1 MQGFDLSSIY
11 AAYVGG
17 TLASAIYYN
26 NASYETPS
34 LIWPLTSPSEYADQY
49 FTIESLSDNNEITIY
64 WDTRE
69 MSTYNDRHVWCT
81 YYSDHDDDPSYWT
94 DISTS
99 YDYNFPF
106 KITLNKGQILRFKGN
121 EKIWDRESHTLYDQ
135 WTTGIPEFK
144 LNSSNIVKI
153 YGNLATF
160 VEGKPIVKLCKQ
172 GVSFREFFRG
182 LRVVDAANLYIDM
195 LLSES
200 TFYGAF
206 AGSSSLIY
214 APSILYPT
222 KMKRSCYESMFQ
234 GCTSLIYPPALPS
247 TILADECYE
256 NMFYGCTSLRFG
268 PELPAIKLAYYC
280 YSNMFAGCTSLT
292 TAPALPATMLAESCY
307 YRMFY
312 GCTSLTTSPILTST
326 KNEGYGFCYNEMF
339 SGCTSLN
346 NITCLYDPNL
356 NPSHEDYST
365 MMANWVTNVASTGT
379 FYKREGTN
387 WPTGNSGIPY
397 GWTILNS
404 NISHPLT
411 IMGGTNNGSD
421 VYITNTTNEFVY
433 SLDEGQTWQILQPNV
448 HITLNNGDKMQLM
461 AANRLNGI
469 KPTVDSTYGIGNIKV
484 TDTVYV
490 SGNVMSLLD
499 GSYNNAGYYNFETM
513 QEIPHDNQFKGLFK
527 DNTNL
532 TLAYSDDLVLPATK
546 LKQSCYE
553 DMFRGCININIWP
566 NAAAPELPATILADN
581 CYKTMFGWTNIIN
594 APKLPA
600 LSLAY
605 GCYNG
610 MFWGCW
616 NLTTPPTL
624 PATQLKDSCYAY
636 MFADSAITTPP
647 QLPATNLKD
656 YCYQYMFEGCTSLTT
671 APDLP
676 ATELSPVCYASMFEG
691 CTSLTT
697 APTLSATQLAWG
709 CYRQMFKNCSSLN
722 SIKCLALDLGYSDWA
737 TTKDWVDGVAAS
749 GTFTKAATMQNWT
762 TGIDGIPSGWTI
774 DVEDLPYFTI
784 KSISDNNDISYKS
797 NVNNTFEYS
806 IDHGDNWVT
815 WSPDTN
821 VTLNNGDK
829 MLVRGNNPTVDSTY
843 GIGTFYA
850 TNYFNVSGNI
860 MSLVD
865 GDNYATSTSIVNR
878 QFKRLFNENVYL
890 VNASELLLPV
900 TTLKQYCYES
910 MFNGCT
916 SLVTAPALS
925 ATTLAKYCY
934 SNMFNGCTS
943 LITAPTL
950 PATTLAES
958 CYYEMF
964 YGCTSLTTAS
974 EIYATTFAYHS
985 CYNMFRVC
993 TSLSIVPALRINIL
1007 ASECCYSMFRGCT
1020 SLVNAPALPVTTLAY
1035 GCYSG
1040 MFSGCTSLTAAPEL
1054 PATTLAEYCYAGMFS
1069 GCTLLTTTPT
1079 LPVTT
1084 LKDGCY
1090 NSMFSGCTSL
1100 TAAPEL
1106 PATTLAYY
1114 CYSGMFSGCTSLVTA
1129 PALPATT
1136 LAEGCYSSMFE
1147 RCTSLVTAPALPA
1160 TTLAENCYNS
1170 MFRSCSSLV
1179 TSPVLSATTLAKR
1192 CCYEMFQRCTSLVTA
1207 PALPATTLAEGCYY
1221 DMFRECTSLIA
1232 SPVLSAQTLVTECY
1246 QGMFIDCSSL
1256 TNIECLATNRS
1267 GARCT
1272 LFWVWNVS
1280 STGTFVKDASMQN
1293 WPSGVD
1299 GIPSGWTVQDAS

>member
-26 NASYETPS
+26 NESYETPA

-64 WDTRE
+64 WDTRG
-69 MSTYNDRHVWCT
+69 MTMYNSRHVWCT

-121 EKIWDRESHTLYDQ
+121 EKIWDRERNVIYDQ
-135 WTTGIPEFK
+135 WDTGIPEFK

-172 GVSFREFFRG
+172 GVSFREFFGG

-195 LLSES
+195 LLSKS
-200 TFYGAF
+200 TFYRAF
-206 AGSSSLIY
+206 AGCTSLIY

-222 KMKRSCYESMFQ
+222 KMKRSCYESMFA

-247 TILADECYE
+247 TILADECYDS
-256 NMFYGCTSLRFG
+256 MFSGCTSLKFG
-268 PELPAIKLAYYC
+268 PELPATTLAYWC
-280 YSNMFAGCTSLT
+280 YFRMFSGCTSLT
-292 TAPALPATMLAESCY
+292 TAP
-307 YRMFY
+307 
-312 GCTSLTTSPILTST
+312 ILTLT
-326 KNEGYGFCYNEMF
+326 KNEGYGYCYANMF
-339 SGCTSLN
+339 KGCTSLN

-356 NPSHEDYST
+356 NPSHGDYST
-365 MMANWVTNVASTGT
+365 MMSNWVTNVASTGK
-379 FYKREGTN
+379 FYKREGAN

-397 GWTILNS
+397 GWTIIDS

-411 IMGGTNNGSD
+411 IMGGTDNGSD

-448 HITLNNGDKMQLM
+448 HITLNNSDKMQLM
-461 AANRLNGI
+461 AANRLNGN
-469 KPTVDSTYGIGNIKV
+469 KPTVDSTYGIGNIKA
-484 TDTVYV
+484 TDIVYLY
-490 SGNVMSLLD
+490 GNVMSLLD

-513 QEIPHDNQFKGLFK
+513 QEIPHDYQFKGLF
-527 DNTNL
+527 DSNNVNIRTGAN
-532 TLAYSDDLVLPATK
+532 SLVLPATK
-546 LKQSCYE
+546 LKKYCYQN
-553 DMFRGCININIWP
+553 MFTGNFDIQVFPGYPIVNLPAVRLEEGCYQEMFTWTNIDTP
-566 NAAAPELPATILADN
+566 PELPALVLA
-581 CYKTMFGWTNIIN
+581 TN
-594 APKLPA
+594 
-600 LSLAY
+600 
-605 GCYNG
+605 CYNG
-610 MFWGCW
+610 MFWGCQ
-616 NLTTPPTL
+616 NITTAPALPAAKLEYGCYAYMFTECTSLVNAPTL
-624 PATQLKDSCYAY
+624 PATQLETLCYGA
-636 MFADSAITTPP
+636 MFS
-647 QLPATNLKD
+647 
-656 YCYQYMFEGCTSLTT
+656 GCTSLTT

-676 ATELSPVCYASMFEG
+676 ATELQGSCYNGMFGG

-697 APTLSATQLAWG
+697 APDLPATQLG
-709 CYRQMFKNCSSLN
+709 YENYREMFKGCSSLN
-722 SIKCLALDLGYSDWA
+722 SIKCMALDLGYSEWNS
-737 TTKDWVDGVAAS
+737 TKDWVDGVAAS

-762 TGIDGIPSGWTI
+762 NGVDGIPSGWTI
-774 DVEDLPYFTI
+774 DEDDAPYFTI

-890 VNASELLLPV
+890 VNANELLLPV

-916 SLVTAPALS
+916 SLT
-925 ATTLAKYCY
+925 
-934 SNMFNGCTS
+934 
-943 LITAPTL
+943 TAPTL
-950 PATTLAES
+950 PAITLVEG
-958 CYYEMF
+958 CYSSMF
-964 YGCTSLTTAS
+964 SGCTSLTTAS
-974 EIYATTFAYHS
+974 EIYATTCAYRS
-985 CYNMFRVC
+985 CYYMFSGC

-1007 ASECCYSMFRGCT
+1007 ASECCYGMFRGCT
-1020 SLVNAPALPVTTLAY
+1020 SLVNTPA
-1035 GCYSG
+1035 
-1040 MFSGCTSLTAAPEL
+1040 
-1054 PATTLAEYCYAGMFS
+1054 
-1069 GCTLLTTTPT
+1069 
-1079 LPVTT
+1079 
-1084 LKDGCY
+1084 
-1090 NSMFSGCTSL
+1090 
-1100 TAAPEL
+1100 L

-1114 CYSGMFSGCTSLVTA
+1114 CYSGMFAGCTSLTTAPVLSVTTLKEGCYYGMFSGCTSLTTA

-1136 LAEGCYSSMFE
+1136 LAEGCYSRMFSG
-1147 RCTSLVTAPALPA
+1147 CTSLTTAPTLPATTLADNCYSSMFSGCTLLVNAPTLPATTLANYCYSSMFWNCTSLTTAPALPA
-1160 TTLAENCYNS
+1160 TTLAESCYQYMFWNCTSLTTAPALPATTLAESCYLG
-1170 MFRSCSSLV
+1170 MFESCASL
-1179 TSPVLSATTLAKR
+1179 TTAPTLPATTLAKR
-1192 CCYEMFQRCTSLVTA
+1192 CYYEMFQGCTSLTTA

-1221 DMFRECTSLIA
+1221 YMFRECTSLIA

-1256 TNIECLATNRS
+1256 TNIECLATNIS
-1267 GARCT
+1267 AARCT
-1272 LFWVWNVS
+1272 LSWVWKVS
-1280 STGTFVKDASMQN
+1280 STGTFIKDASMQN
-1293 WPSGVD
+1293 WTTGTA